1 MVRIIFSSS
10 FYWYY
15 IHGSTMFIAHIKNA
29 IPEHCMY
36 RYVKIQGVKASKPL
50 VAK

>member
-15 IHGSTMFIAHIKNA
+15 KHGSRMFIAHIKKTQFQNTVC
-29 IPEHCMY
+29 IDTSKY
-36 RYVKIQGVKASKPL
+36 RV
-50 VAK
+50 